1 MQEDGI
7 RDVSLRRV
15 GSTQQ
20 WDYCTCGGSSGTI
33 APVEAREAVGL
44 TSPPQ
49 GPSFCG
55 SHGTLSPH
63 LDGQMVDRSCH
74 VLPTRVFLDIEP
86 QSSQYQ

>member
-33 APVEAREAVGL
+33 ASVEAAVGL
-44 TSPPQ
+44 LHLWRQGKLWGLPAHLRDPAFVAVMALYHHTSM
-49 GPSFCG
+49 G
-55 SHGTLSPH
+55 
-63 LDGQMVDRSCH
+63 RW
-74 VLPTRVFLDIEP
+74 
-86 QSSQYQ
+86 